1 MRARERQPCP
11 LIGIVPTVMDGSDP
25 REWLGHVIVCGLQ
38 GLGVRVVEL
47 LQSAG
52 IQVVV
57 VGNAA
62 EDHHIR
68 LVQALAVPRIDGSP
82 RNPRSLW
89 AAGLAGA
96 LAVVCA
102 EDDDLRCLEAA
113 LLVQELEP
121 TTRVI
126 VRQSN
131 AAVGRAVTSAISKGL
146 VVNPAELA
154 APTFVESV
162 LDQRVHRMQIGDAAF
177 VVREV
182 EVSADGRLQ
191 DLLGELAPI
200 LVMHSDGRQVVC
212 PSREYAVRSGD
223 RVALVGAADELM
235 HLSGVPA
242 QPLGQPATPHRR
254 TQHVLQG
261 VAQNLSYGA
270 SRAMRW
276 TVGVWT
282 VCVLAFA
289 ALLTMGYVSSGGRVM
304 DTLDAVYFAVETM
317 ATIGYGDF
325 PLDAQP
331 AYLRV
336 AAIVVMIATVV
347 LLAAF
352 YALVTEY
359 LVSRRLAATFG
370 LDRVTG
376 MVDHVIVVGLG
387 SLGIAVVERLVELK
401 QQVVV
406 VERDQGNRHI
416 GRARALGVP
425 VLAQDATQPETLTS
439 ANLPAALGVAVL
451 TSDEYANIETGLAV
465 RDGLRDR
472 APDVPVVM
480 RVFDRRLGGMLEERL
495 HFHHVRSVS
504 AVAAPWFVAAALG
517 LDVIATF
524 AVDQEAFIAGRLTV
538 HAEGGLAGVSMLD
551 LPMRARVVALFREG
565 GGLEHLPRSQTTLQA
580 GDDAYVVGPPEDL
593 LSLLMH
599 NRAVT
604 GVE

>member
-1 MRARERQPCP
+1 
-11 LIGIVPTVMDGSDP
+11 MDGSDP

-235 HLSGVPA
+235 HLTGVPA

-289 ALLTMGYVSSGGRVM
+289 ALLTVGYVSSGGRVM
-304 DTLDAVYFAVETM
+304 DALDAVYFAVETM

>member
-1 MRARERQPCP
+1 MPANGRQPRA
-11 LIGIVPTVMDGSDP
+11 LIGIVRTVMDGSDP

-47 LQSAG
+47 LRSAG
-52 IQVVV
+52 IRVVV
-57 VGNAA
+57 VGNSA
-62 EDHHIR
+62 EDHHVR
-68 LVQALAVPRIDGSP
+68 MVQALAVPRIDGSP

-113 LLVQELEP
+113 LLVQELAP

-162 LDQRVHRMQIGDAAF
+162 LDQRVHRMQIGDAAV

-182 EVSADGRLQ
+182 EVTADGRLQ

-200 LVMHSDGRQVVC
+200 LVMHGDGRQVVC
-212 PSREYAVRSGD
+212 PSREYAVTTGD
-223 RVALVGAADELM
+223 RVALVGAASELM
-235 HLSGVPA
+235 HLTGVPA
-242 QPLGQPATPHRR
+242 RPLGQPATPHRR
-254 TQHVLQG
+254 TEHVVQAL
-261 VAQNLSYGA
+261 AQNLSYGA
-270 SRAMRW
+270 GRAMRW
-276 TVGVWT
+276 TVGIWA

-289 ALLTMGYVSSGGRVM
+289 ALLTVGYVSSGGQVM
-304 DTLDAVYFAVETM
+304 DTLDALYFAVETM

-325 PLDAQP
+325 SLDAQP

-336 AAIVVMIATVV
+336 AAIFVMIATVV

-359 LVSRRLAATFG
+359 LVSRRIAATFG

-387 SLGIAVVERLVELK
+387 SLGIAVVERLVQLK

-406 VERDQGNRHI
+406 VERDQNNRHI

-465 RDGLRDR
+465 RDGLGDRD
-472 APDVPVVM
+472 PEVPVVM

-504 AVAAPWFVAAALG
+504 AVSAPWFVAAALG

-538 HAEGGLAGVSMLD
+538 RAEGGLAGVSMLD
-551 LPMRARVVALFREG
+551 LPMRARVIALFREG

-593 LSLLMH
+593 LLLLMH
-599 NRAVT
+599 NRAVAD
-604 GVE
+604 VR